1 MAKAKTT
8 KTDNNVT
15 DVVDNTE
22 TAAQAPVQLTL
33 ADLQLLA
40 QIIDLASRRGAFQ
53 ASEMAQVGTAY
64 NKLSLFLSSAATPD
78 TANDAGAAEA
88 GTAAE

>member
-22 TAAQAPVQLTL
+22 SAVQTPVQLTL

-53 ASEMAQVGTAY
+53 ASEMSQVGTAY
-64 NKLSLFLSSAATPD
+64 NKLSLFLSAAATPD
-78 TANDAGAAEA
+78 VANDGTSEA
-88 GTAAE
+88 GTAAD

>member
-22 TAAQAPVQLTL
+22 QTAQAPVQLTL

-40 QIIDLASRRGAFQ
+40 QIVDLASRRGAFQ

-64 NKLSLFLSSAATPD
+64 NKLSLFLSAAATPD
-78 TANDAGAAEA
+78 AANDTDKTDSGSAAD
-88 GTAAE
+88 

>member
-15 DVVDNTE
+15 DVVDTTE
-22 TAAQAPVQLTL
+22 QTAQAPVQLTL

-64 NKLSLFLSSAATPD
+64 NKLSLFLSAAVTPDAANDTGTTEPGSAAD
-78 TANDAGAAEA
+78 
-88 GTAAE
+88 

>member
-22 TAAQAPVQLTL
+22 QTAQAPVQLTL

-64 NKLSLFLSSAATPD
+64 NKLSLFLSAAVTPD
-78 TANDAGAAEA
+78 TANDTGTTESGSAAD
-88 GTAAE
+88 

>member
-1 MAKAKTT
+1 MAKAKST
-8 KTDNNVT
+8 KTDNTVT
-15 DVVDNTE
+15 DVVDNNE
-22 TAAQAPVQLTL
+22 TVAQAPVQLTL

-64 NKLSLFLSSAATPD
+64 NKLSLFLSAAATPD
-78 TANDAGAAEA
+78 TANDTGTTESGAAA
-88 GTAAE
+88 D